1 MLHNRHKNFSFK
13 LVTIFVHCTFF
24 LHFVDYMYNTPTTK
38 NNPSQISTAYLSLA
52 MSSPSS
58 SGSGKRKRTSSFQTS
73 IKKSSTADLLQPS
86 SRDASGE
93 DAADSIP
100 FSITTNKH
108 KKATASVDTANPPN
122 KRPRTRSIVTTDAS
136 STNGAAG
143 DFDDDAT
150 RSKRRPKS
158 SSSKESPDEDVQD
171 SKAMPP
177 PTKAG
182 LQDPVGYRTNPP
194 PTGRA
199 VRIYADGVFDLFH
212 LGYVPLCPGALLC
225 SLVASGICVSWS
237 RQRQLFQKFF

>member
-1 MLHNRHKNFSFK
+1 
-13 LVTIFVHCTFF
+13 
-24 LHFVDYMYNTPTTK
+24 
-38 NNPSQISTAYLSLA
+38 

-100 FSITTNKH
+100 FTITTNKH
-108 KKATASVDTANPPN
+108 KKATTSVDAANPPN

-136 STNGAAG
+136 ASNGA
-143 DFDDDAT
+143 DDDAEDPAT
-150 RSKRRPKS
+150 RLKRRPKS
-158 SSSKESPDEDVQD
+158 SSSKELPHEDEPD
-171 SKAMPP
+171 SNSMPP

-194 PTGRA
+194 PIGRA

-212 LGYVPLCPGALLC
+212 LGYVCTTVPCALLY
-225 SLVASGICVSWS
+225 SLVASGICVNWS
-237 RQRQLFQKFF
+237 RQRRPFQRCT